1 MGNKKDFDEYVDRVA
16 RTLNH
21 DRKEVLHAMKHDVP
35 SKPPKPPKKLVKK
48 SKKSAKKGKK

>member
-48 SKKSAKKGKK
+48 SKKVAKKRK